1 MDEERMAMTRIE
13 QLLEDNLELAEEN
26 NRILRD
32 LRRVGRWG
40 FWLRLLLWAAV
51 IILPFLLL
59 RPIISTLIPGAT
71 SDGAG
76 FSVFGLPNQEQLKD
90 VLDAYQGE

>member
-1 MDEERMAMTRIE
+1 MNDEQMSMARIE
-13 QLLEDNLELAEEN
+13 QLLEENLQLAEEN
-26 NRILRD
+26 NRLLRD

-59 RPIISTLIPGAT
+59 RPILTTLVPGAT
-71 SDGAG
+71 NDGAG
-76 FSVFGLPNQEQLKD
+76 FSIFGLPNQEQLKD